1 MNCPLNFDFWELWNK
16 GITIIFLIIL
26 FLIPLHIFVNIIKSS
41 KDSICDSEKQS
52 KFILECIK
60 EDKTK
65 TLRAINDCERFS
77 IKLYCK

>member
-1 MNCPLNFDFWELWNK
+1 MIFDFDPLALMAR
-16 GITIIFLIIL
+16 GMVIMFLIAMFSGAIY
-26 FLIPLHIFVNIIKSS
+26 IFTNVTKS

-60 EDKTK
+60 ADTTK
-65 TLRAINDCERFS
+65 DLRAFGVCEQMS

>member
-1 MNCPLNFDFWELWNK
+1 MIFDFDPLELWKK
-16 GITIIFLIIL
+16 GTCIFFLIFLS
-26 FLIPLHIFVNIIKSS
+26 FVALHFFTNIIKSS

-60 EDKTK
+60 ADTTK
-65 TLRAINDCERFS
+65 TVGAISACERIA

>member
-1 MNCPLNFDFWELWNK
+1 MYLDNWNLLAR
-16 GITIIFLIIL
+16 GIVIMFLIAMFSGAIY
-26 FLIPLHIFVNIIKSS
+26 IFTNVIKS

-52 KFILECIK
+52 KFILDCIK

-65 TLRAINDCERFS
+65 TVGAIGNCERIA

>member
-1 MNCPLNFDFWELWNK
+1 MIFNFDPLALMAR
-16 GITIIFLIIL
+16 GMVIMFLIAMFSGAIY
-26 FLIPLHIFVNIIKSS
+26 IFTNVIKS

-60 EDKTK
+60 ADTTK
-65 TLRAINDCERFS
+65 TVGAISACERIA

>member
-1 MNCPLNFDFWELWNK
+1 MNCRLNFDSWELFDK
-16 GITIIFLIIL
+16 GFTIIFLIIL
-26 FLIPLHIFVNIIKSS
+26 FLIPLYIFVNIIKS

-60 EDKTK
+60 ADTTK
-65 TLRAINDCERFS
+65 DVRAFGACETLS

>member
-1 MNCPLNFDFWELWNK
+1 MYLDNWNLLAR
-16 GITIIFLIIL
+16 GIVIMFLIAMFSGAIY
-26 FLIPLHIFVNIIKSS
+26 IFTNVIKS

-52 KFILECIK
+52 KFILDCIK

-65 TLRAINDCERFS
+65 TVGAIKNCERIA

>member
-1 MNCPLNFDFWELWNK
+1 MNCRLNFDSWELFDK
-16 GITIIFLIIL
+16 GFTIIFLIIL
-26 FLIPLHIFVNIIKSS
+26 FLIPLYIFVNIIKS

-60 EDKTK
+60 ADTTK
-65 TLRAINDCERFS
+65 DVRAFGVCETLS